1 MSRARSARV
10 PRLIRVGSGRYTRC
24 RFMELQAYLG
34 FDARKSADEAFF
46 GRIRSCANPINQA
59 PFREL
64 RPGSEPGPQRL
75 GSPSPGVAAT
85 TH

>member
-46 GRIRSCANPINQA
+46 GRIRSCANPI
-59 PFREL
+59 
-64 RPGSEPGPQRL
+64 
-75 GSPSPGVAAT
+75 
-85 TH
+85 